1 MHLRWGAADE
11 ETMASDH
18 QESSFRDKAI
28 SQLKKCSSIATSLT
42 DEDIQDLEKGVYNW
56 CINFSTERGIVK
68 NWSNRMFSK
77 LYEDKFRSIV
87 SNLDPTA
94 YVQNQRLLQRL
105 VEKEFMPH
113 QIPFMPRHNVF
124 PEVWQS
130 TMDAKMKREAHM
142 GKSMVTAM
150 TDQFKCGRCKKRE
163 CVYHEV
169 QTRSADEPMDL
180 RIYCLNCGNRWKMS

>member
-1 MHLRWGAADE
+1 MEDPKTDSKTDPNDASLRRNAVAE
-11 ETMASDH
+11 
-18 QESSFRDKAI
+18 
-28 SQLKKCSSIATSLT
+28 LKKCEPISSRLT
-42 DEDIQDLEKGVYNW
+42 DEAIEDLEKGVYNW
-56 CINFSTERGIVK
+56 CIDFSTERGIVK
-68 NWSNRMFSK
+68 NWSNRLFSK

-87 SNLDPTA
+87 SNLDPSA
-94 YVQNQRLLQRL
+94 YVQNQRLIHRL
-105 VEKEFMPH
+105 HEKEFLPH
-113 QIPFMPRHNVF
+113 QIPYMSRHNVF

-150 TDQFKCGRCKKRE
+150 TDQFKCARCKKRE